1 MKLSEFRN
9 NIESQ
14 KTGENGIKLN
24 SKARELELIL
34 NLIKKINSS
43 LILEDVLYSVLIN
56 AIKLTNSE
64 RGFIVLKNDTG
75 QLKFK
80 LGLDVNGN
88 KLSNH
93 FFNISTTVVE
103 DVFLTGESK
112 FIEGAQSDK
121 DNHPSK
127 SILRLA
133 LQTIFCSPLKAENQ
147 KIGVIYVDS
156 KSLSNINLKETIY
169 MFEILAGQAA
179 LAIRNAK
186 LYEELKI
193 AKREAEESDKLKTAF
208 LSQMSHE
215 IRTPL
220 NTMLNYNTLLYD
232 EFHDKID
239 EELNFVF
246 SGMKNSGNRIIRT
259 LDNVLNMSL
268 LHSGD
273 YEINPQAINI
283 ANLLEEL
290 IRDFKGL
297 AESKDLVFNFNN
309 KVKHTIVIA
318 DDYTLNLLFQNL
330 IDNAIKF
337 TSKGFV
343 EVNITKNKFSSL
355 IIEIIDSGKGI
366 SKDYLKDL
374 FKIFSQEEI
383 GYSRK
388 FEGCGL
394 GLALAKEFAKLN
406 KCKIEVES
414 KQSKGSKFTVVFD
427 KKVI

>member
-1 MKLSEFRN
+1 MKLSEFRE

-14 KTGENGIKLN
+14 KSSGDGKLN
-24 SKARELELIL
+24 SKIRELELIL

-75 QLKFK
+75 HLKFK
-80 LGLDVNGN
+80 LGLDSDGN
-88 KLSNH
+88 KLSDH

-112 FIEGAQSDK
+112 FIEGAQSDT

-179 LAIRNAK
+179 IAIRNAK
-186 LYEELKI
+186 LYEELRI
-193 AKREAEESDKLKTAF
+193 AKMEAEESDKLKTAF

-273 YEINPQAINI
+273 YEINPQAINVASLI
-283 ANLLEEL
+283 EKL

-297 AESKDLVFNFNN
+297 AKSKGLDFNFIN

-318 DDYTLNLLFQNL
+318 DDYTLTLLFQNL

-337 TSKGFV
+337 TSEGFV
-343 EVNITKNKFSSL
+343 EINITNNKSL
-355 IIEIIDSGKGI
+355 NLVVEVIDSGKGI
-366 SKDYLKDL
+366 SKNYLKNL

-394 GLALAKEFAKLN
+394 GLALVKEFAKLN
-406 KCKIEVES
+406 KCKLEVES
-414 KQSKGSKFTVVFD
+414 KQSEGSKFTVVFD
-427 KKVI
+427 KKVE